1 MMSLREHQR
10 VALPSFQHAAMLG
23 IFGLVILSSSVADA
37 ATLDVRQL
45 NAIRKNVARF
55 TDVTLRVEGRLLS
68 AGGNVCRLVHC
79 EIPFR
84 CPEDDV
90 RRLGNTVNVEAE
102 GKIEGTGNR
111 ISFVASSIRAIPS
124 DASAFRDR
132 QTKID
137 RDNPK
142 EWVQLGDWARDRGE
156 FYEDQELLE
165 LARSAYRSAIQ
176 LERRGLKDDDVPG
189 HRRLVSRAAEFGM
202 PDGILAELEHLAD
215 RLEWDQL
222 RSNAETTT
230 PELDEFLKQL
240 KGRLSGAE
248 KPLSADVREKLSG
261 AAKQSIAEFQQ
272 ADPEHRL
279 ALQRLLVAE
288 VQTVRILRD
297 ARSDGSTGQL
307 LAKRFREELPDFPE
321 RAEEQEALFL
331 DYQMSHV
338 ETMTRPEIMEL
349 GETLKQRER
358 GSDVPVLLRR
368 WVVARAKRLTPDNIA
383 SSLEIADDYLRLLND
398 EPAAVRQ
405 LTGVAELSEG
415 GEPARVR
422 LAELGYQ
429 RIGESW
435 IKSRSS
441 SSPAEVPAA
450 PPARSGT
457 MPESPIAV
465 GMTADALEGILGA
478 PQSRTRVIGGRG
490 VTEVWQFGRQNQSR
504 LIIVLEQGRDS
515 KELRV
520 LRFGNVGR

>member
-1 MMSLREHQR
+1 MSVRDRRR
-10 VALPSFQHAAMLG
+10 VAMTGFQRAAMIG
-23 IFGLVILSSSVADA
+23 FVGLAVLSCSSGDA

-111 ISFVASSIRAIPS
+111 ISFVASSIRAVPS

-137 RDNPK
+137 RENPD
-142 EWVQLGDWARDRGE
+142 EWVTLGDWARDRGE

-202 PDGILAELEHLAD
+202 PDAILAELEHLAD

-222 RSNAETTT
+222 RSNADTTT

-248 KPLSADVREKLSG
+248 KPLSAKVREKLAG

-272 ADPEHRL
+272 ADAERQRRL
-279 ALQRLLVAE
+279 DEIAQWQKVSRQEASARQRSAS
-288 VQTVRILRD
+288 R
-297 ARSDGSTGQL
+297 ARTSSRSATTSASTC
-307 LAKRFREELPDFPE
+307 E
-321 RAEEQEALFL
+321 RARQRRDRIRDREWMRMTYDRMIQL
-331 DYQMSHV
+331 DQDV
-338 ETMTRPEIMEL
+338 
-349 GETLKQRER
+349 
-358 GSDVPVLLRR
+358 SDACR
-368 WVVARAKRLTPDNIA
+368 
-383 SSLEIADDYLRLLND
+383 
-398 EPAAVRQ
+398 
-405 LTGVAELSEG
+405 
-415 GEPARVR
+415 
-422 LAELGYQ
+422 
-429 RIGESW
+429 
-435 IKSRSS
+435 
-441 SSPAEVPAA
+441 
-450 PPARSGT
+450 
-457 MPESPIAV
+457 
-465 GMTADALEGILGA
+465 
-478 PQSRTRVIGGRG
+478 
-490 VTEVWQFGRQNQSR
+490 
-504 LIIVLEQGRDS
+504 
-515 KELRV
+515 
-520 LRFGNVGR
+520 

>member
-1 MMSLREHQR
+1 MMSMRDHRTTAMPGFQR
-10 VALPSFQHAAMLG
+10 AAMIG
-23 IFGLVILSSSVADA
+23 IFGLAVLSCSLAEA

-55 TDVTLRVEGRLLS
+55 SDVTLRVEGRLLS

-111 ISFVASSIRAIPS
+111 ISFVASSIRAVPN
-124 DASAFRDR
+124 DASVFRDR

-137 RDNPK
+137 RENPD
-142 EWVQLGDWARDRGE
+142 EWVKLGDWARDRGE
-156 FYEDQELLE
+156 FYEDGELLE

-176 LERRGLKDDDVPG
+176 LERRGLKEDDIPG

-202 PDGILAELEHLAD
+202 PESILAELEHLAD
-215 RLEWDQL
+215 RLEWDRL
-222 RSNAETTT
+222 RANADTTT
-230 PELDEFLKQL
+230 QELDAFLKQL
-240 KGRLSGAE
+240 KERLPGAE
-248 KPLSADVREKLSG
+248 KPLTEELRESLAG
-261 AAKQSIAEFQQ
+261 VAKQSIAEFQQ
-272 ADPEHRL
+272 ADLERRL
-279 ALQRLLVAE
+279 ALQRFLVAE
-288 VQTVRILRD
+288 VQTERILRD
-297 ARSDGSTGQL
+297 GRSDGSTGQS
-307 LAKRFREELPDFPE
+307 LAKRFRQELPDFPE
-321 RAEEQEALFL
+321 RAEEQETKFL
-331 DYQMSHV
+331 DYRMSHV

-358 GSDVPVLLRR
+358 GGEVPVLLRR

-405 LTGVAELSEG
+405 LTAVAELPEG
-415 GEPARVR
+415 GESARQR

-429 RIGESW
+429 RIGASW

-441 SSPAEVPAA
+441 SPTEMPAA
-450 PPARSGT
+450 PLARSGT

-465 GMTADALEGILGA
+465 GMTARALEDILGA

-520 LRFGNVGR
+520 LRFGNAGR